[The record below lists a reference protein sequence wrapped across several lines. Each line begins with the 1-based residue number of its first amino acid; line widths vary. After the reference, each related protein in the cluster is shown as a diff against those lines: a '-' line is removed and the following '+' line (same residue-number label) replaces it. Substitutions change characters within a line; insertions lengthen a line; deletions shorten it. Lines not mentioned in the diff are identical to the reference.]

1 MRKLFCTTV
10 AVLMATLSAV
20 AEGNPLEV
28 KELKL
33 SNGLTVWLNED
44 HTQPKVYGA
53 LVVKAGAKDC
63 PNTGI
68 AHYLEHVLFKGT
80 QRIGTVDYAA
90 EKVWLD
96 SISMKY
102 NELSQTRD
110 AEKRLAIQRD
120 ISRLS
125 QRAADYAIPN
135 EFDRLISKYGGSALN
150 ASTSWDVTEY
160 HNTFAPQFLEQW
172 CELNSERMINP
183 VFRLF
188 QGELETVYE
197 EKNRAA
203 DNMITGTVERIIG
216 AAFKGHPYQYPIIG
230 STENLKNPRLSDMED
245 FFRRYYVA
253 GNMGLMLSGDFNAGD
268 IVPLL
273 ERTFGRLPKGEAPK
287 RQIEQLQP
295 FNGETLNVKLN
306 IPLVKAVGLLFR
318 GPLATDKDYR
328 ALQLAM
334 RLLSNDNATG
344 MLDSLRTAHKMMFAL
359 SENFSLNE
367 AGAVG
372 LLVIPKIPFGS
383 KKKAERLC
391 WQQIERVKAGD
402 FSDEKLTELKQA
414 MLCSIQDELE
424 TITSRAGQ
432 MGEVFSQGRTWSDYL
447 KEVEAIRT
455 ISKADVV
462 AAANRYLLTDH
473 YMRGVKR
480 FGSYP
485 KDKVSQP
492 NYTPVVPKHTHEQ
505 SAYAKELAGK
515 PVAER
520 SPRLI
525 DMQHD
530 AEIVPLTDHTTL
542 YRVENPVNDIFAL
555 SLKWHKG
562 KRDDARLA
570 LTEAY
575 LTELGTDSLTKHQ
588 LGEAWQ
594 RLGTTLETK
603 LSDDY
608 LMLTIKGFDRNLEP
622 SLSLLHHV
630 LTSLKADK
638 EAKKEMADEYKM
650 SHKQLDRTNS
660 SIHQMVVA
668 KLMRSTRSPYLQQ
681 PTVAE
686 AKKMTG
692 EELLALFADVRQ
704 YDCSILYS
712 GTRSS
717 QEVASLCRDNL
728 NLQTATLTHPDNA
741 VRLQTYDE
749 PLVYVY
755 DKPDSRQTLI
765 GAYCS
770 IKPSLTDK
778 EEAQLRLWS
787 QYMGGGMSSL
797 LFQEI
802 REFRAMAY
810 TAHGY
815 DIIPNRARHSDY
827 PSGFLAYLGTQG
839 DKAMQALAVLDSLM
853 SDMPVNEQNV
863 AAAKQ
868 EILNDINNSYPS
880 FRQRANTVSSWC
892 MNGYKEDPRTS
903 LSRIVPTLTTDDMT
917 GFYRSNIQQKP
928 RIYYIIGNK
937 KLLDLQQLSKY
948 GRVVMLKKEDVM
960 R

>member
-1 MRKLFCTTV
+1 MYTPL
-10 AVLMATLSAV
+10 
-20 AEGNPLEV
+20 GNPLEV

-68 AHYLEHVLFKGT
+68 AHYLEHLLFKGT

-203 DNMITGTVERIIG
+203 DNMITGAVERIIG

-253 GNMGLMLSGDFNAGD
+253 GNMGLMLSGDFTADD

-402 FSDEKLTELKQA
+402 FSDEKLTELKQV

-668 KLMRSTRSPYLQQ
+668 KLMRGTRSPYLQQ

-880 FRQRANTVSSWC
+880 FRQRANAVSTWR

-937 KLLDLQQLSKY
+937 KQLDLQQLSKY

>member
-1 MRKLFCTTV
+1 MRKLFCTAF
-10 AVLMATLSAV
+10 AVLIATLPVV
-20 AEGNPLEV
+20 AGGNPLAV
-28 KELKL
+28 KELQL

-44 HTQPKVYGA
+44 HTQPKVFGA
-53 LVVKAGAKDC
+53 LVVKAGAMDC

-68 AHYLEHVLFKGT
+68 AHYLEHLLFKGT

-102 NELSQTRD
+102 NELSQTKD
-110 AEKRLAIQRD
+110 VEQRLAIQRD

-203 DNMITGTVERIIG
+203 DNMITGAVERIIG

-253 GNMGLMLSGDFNAGD
+253 GNMGLMLSGDFTADD

-402 FSDEKLTELKQA
+402 FSDEKLTELKQV

-594 RLGTTLETK
+594 RLGTTLETN

-668 KLMRSTRSPYLQQ
+668 KLMRGTRSPYLQQ

-880 FRQRANTVSSWC
+880 FRQRANAVSTWR

-917 GFYRSNIQQKP
+917 GFYRSNFQQKP

-937 KLLDLQQLSKY
+937 KQLDLQQLSKY